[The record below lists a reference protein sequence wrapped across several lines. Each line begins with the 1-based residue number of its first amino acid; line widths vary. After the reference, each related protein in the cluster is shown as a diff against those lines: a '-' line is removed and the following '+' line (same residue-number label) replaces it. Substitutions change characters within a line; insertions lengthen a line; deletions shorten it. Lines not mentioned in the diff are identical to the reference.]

1 MSWQPLLHGDLR
13 DRACE
18 SVQAILD
25 DLSQPGSDPAG
36 EFSLAGGISG
46 RAILHGYQAQSE
58 RRRDHA
64 AVANRLLQRAIVGI
78 MDHPGTASPSPSR
91 PGKRPWRWLIAQP
104 TPVRPL

>member
-25 DLSQPGSDPAG
+25 ELPQPGSVPAS

-46 RAILHGYQAQSE
+46 RAILHGYLAQSE
-58 RRRDHA
+58 RRPDHA
-64 AVANRLLQRAIVGI
+64 AVANDFLQRAIAD
-78 MDHPGTASPSPSR
+78 MTDHSGT
-91 PGKRPWRWLIAQP
+91 
-104 TPVRPL
+104 